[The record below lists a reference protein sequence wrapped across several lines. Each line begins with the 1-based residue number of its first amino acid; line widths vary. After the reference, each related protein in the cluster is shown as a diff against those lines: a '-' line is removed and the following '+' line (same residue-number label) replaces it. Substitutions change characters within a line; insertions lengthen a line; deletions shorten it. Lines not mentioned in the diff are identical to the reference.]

1 MTTTTL
7 APPVKPE
14 VSRDEVTTE
23 TIEPEQNFDY
33 EPLPMK
39 DPKEVE
45 GLFKFENY
53 KQKDISRTL
62 YSTGRKENGLEDE
75 KN

>member
-14 VSRDEVTTE
+14 VRHDEVTTE
-23 TIEPEQNFDY
+23 TIEPEPNFDY

-53 KQKDISRTL
+53 IYVYRRIFLVLCIRQGKKMV
-62 YSTGRKENGLEDE
+62 
-75 KN
+75 